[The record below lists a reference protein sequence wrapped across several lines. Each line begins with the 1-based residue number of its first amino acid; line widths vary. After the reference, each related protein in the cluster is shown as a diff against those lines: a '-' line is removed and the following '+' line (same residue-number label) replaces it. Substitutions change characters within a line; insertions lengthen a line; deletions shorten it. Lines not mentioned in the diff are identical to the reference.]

1 MKNTRQNLTHD
12 VEILEKDVLHLE
24 NVIIEFSQKCQND
37 KVRNSIRELRSDL
50 KHLAILTNGEEMDT
64 YEYRKIMNFLRV
76 HYKILQEKLAYSNTL
91 T

>member
-24 NVIIEFSQKCQND
+24 NIIIEFSQKCQND
-37 KVRNSIRELRSDL
+37 KARNSIRELRSDL
-50 KHLAILTNGEEMDT
+50 KHLAILTNGEEIDT

>member
-24 NVIIEFSQKCQND
+24 NAIIEFSQKCQND

-76 HYKILQEKLAYSNTL
+76 HYKILQQKLEYSNTL
-91 T
+91 R

>member
-1 MKNTRQNLTHD
+1 VKNTNQNLTYD
-12 VEILEKDVLHLE
+12 VKILEKDVLHLE
-24 NVIIEFSQKCQND
+24 NAIIEFSQKCQND

-50 KHLAILTNGEEMDT
+50 KHLAILTNGEEIDT

>member
-24 NVIIEFSQKCQND
+24 NAIIEFSQKYQND
-37 KVRNSIRELRSDL
+37 KVKNSIRELRSDL

>member
-1 MKNTRQNLTHD
+1 MRQNLTHD

-24 NVIIEFSQKCQND
+24 NAIIEFSQKCQND
-37 KVRNSIRELRSDL
+37 KVRNSIRKLRSDL
-50 KHLAILTNGEEMDT
+50 KHLAILTNAEEIDT